1 MGEAGEEA
9 QYVIRPPDNHKF
21 RAGAVKV
28 RGAGAPEMEGI
39 QELWQL

>member
-28 RGAGAPEMEGI
+28 R
-39 QELWQL
+39 ELLQLQKL